1 MKKYFGLF
9 FWLCVYLVLVVV
21 CITLF
26 SLASSFIPFLDRLNR
41 EATQLVDQ
49 SLMLISIGLPA
60 WWLLRRGGGQP
71 CLALGLT
78 WDVRGA
84 LEGAVCAFLIY
95 AVGFGIN
102 LLVGSVEVAGWQL
115 CFSQLLLSWVLMLLV
130 AFTEEIMVR
139 GVILG
144 QMLQTGVN
152 RYATLLLSSLLFSSL
167 HLFKPNFSWLPFAN
181 IVLAGLLLGA
191 TYLYTRNL
199 CFAISLH
206 LFWNWLQGPVLGF
219 PVSGNML
226 TGSVLTLHLPQP
238 DGWNGGAF
246 GFEGSWLCLVI
257 QVVAI
262 LSILRVASTRCGRAQ
277 YQA

>member
-1 MKKYFGLF
+1 MKKYVGLF
-9 FWLCVYLVLVVV
+9 FRLCVYLGLVVV

-26 SLASSFIPFLDRLNR
+26 SLASSFIPHLGRLDR
-41 EATQLVDQ
+41 EVAQLVDQ
-49 SLMLISIGLPA
+49 SLMLISVGLPA
-60 WWLLRRGGGQP
+60 WWLLRRGGGRP

-78 WDVRGA
+78 WNGRGA
-84 LEGAVCAFLIY
+84 LEGTVCALLIY
-95 AVGFGIN
+95 AAGFGIN
-102 LLVGSVEVAGWQL
+102 LLVGSVEVVGWQL

-144 QMLQTGVN
+144 QMLQAGVN
-152 RYATLLLSSLLFSSL
+152 RYAALLLSSLLFSSL
-167 HLFKPNFSWLPFAN
+167 HLFNPNFSWLPFAN

-191 TYLYTRNL
+191 TYIYTRNL
-199 CFAISLH
+199 WFAISLH

-219 PVSGNML
+219 PVSGNTL
-226 TGSVLTLHLPQP
+226 TGSVLTLNLPQP

-262 LSILRVASTRCGRAQ
+262 LSILRVASTRCDRAQ